1 VFSGRWRRRLSPLE
15 VPSPL
20 VLTSAAGA
28 RKSRWPAPGDR
39 GTSAVTARP
48 GIRGRRISRVLPRS
62 RPHGAVCARNVPRA
76 GRAGNGATAPAVG
89 ILVSPFS
96 AKFRLRP
103 SAGSAVPF
111 CGSIGARSRLS
122 GWSSRRLGVRR
133 RGLRYQL
140 PGWPTPRDA
149 ARASRSAGPSP
160 PCQPLRA
167 SGSPLTSA
175 RRTSAHVEPAPVAG

>member
-15 VPSPL
+15 APSPL

-28 RKSRWPAPGDR
+28 RKVTVARAGALGDERGHSQAGCQGSTHFPGLAAIAPAWGC
-39 GTSAVTARP
+39 VRP
-48 GIRGRRISRVLPRS
+48 D
-62 RPHGAVCARNVPRA
+62 VPRA

-122 GWSSRRLGVRR
+122 RWSCRRLGVWR

-140 PGWPTPRDA
+140 PGWPTVCRRRGMLRGHRGRLVPAR
-149 ARASRSAGPSP
+149 RASRCG
-160 PCQPLRA
+160 LRGL
-167 SGSPLTSA
+167 S
-175 RRTSAHVEPAPVAG
+175 